1 LEKIMAFEPQYLA
14 GGLIEH
20 MDDGTLAYKR
30 VLAIRAS
37 VLATTDLAHQ
47 TAFDAAFEAQFG
59 FTELSGMQ
67 RHPAREQERIVM
79 WARMNLI
86 EQRAD
91 FNAVALPAYAAEK
104 YFYSF
109 YQNGWLHLDERMLW
123 TIVAWT
129 ERWAAIELRGV
140 LAATI
145 DNLLLNSR
153 VLQFGLESAITA
165 PSHQVK
171 VAASLIRIAG
181 TGYDA
186 IVNAADDQ
194 LEFNVD
200 EVATRMRDRNYLTHL
215 HMMGWYAEGLQ
226 TILLADERAA
236 FNAVTQTDWGDEAV
250 DKLNTEMVALMQRLG
265 TMGGTSPAI
274 YHDILIAQAEMTAH
288 GYVPEA
294 LFQLIGYLP
303 GESGIDVQGAIWVEF
318 PAVQANQKTLSCSL
332 KILVPE
338 GVTITDLEFELVHNY
353 ANALFT
359 RYANADND
367 AAVDADTFTVA
378 NADVLGVGQTQF
390 VMNSVAGLTGLAGGT
405 VFELGT
411 FDLHYLAIGSP
422 SVELSPRPYWMD
434 PQISLAENG
443 GADISGNFFGKGLR
457 MMSGL
462 KNDGGR
468 NYLFPEMEEGLVSP

>member
-1 LEKIMAFEPQYLA
+1 MAFETQYLA

-37 VLATTDLAHQ
+37 VLATTDGAHLI
-47 TAFDAAFEAQFG
+47 AFDAAFEAQFG

-67 RHPAREQERIVM
+67 AHQGRVQERIVM

-104 YFYSF
+104 YFYTY
-109 YQNGWLHLDERMLW
+109 YQAQWLTLDERMLW

-129 ERWAAIELRGV
+129 ERWAAIELRAV

-145 DNLLLNSR
+145 DNLLENSR
-153 VLQFGLESAITA
+153 VLQFGLEGAITA

-171 VAASLIRIAG
+171 IAISLIRIAG

-186 IVNAADDQ
+186 IAGAANDQ
-194 LEFNVD
+194 FQFNVD
-200 EVATRMRDRNYLTHL
+200 DVATRMRDRNYITHL
-215 HMMGWYAEGLQ
+215 HVMGWYAEALQ
-226 TILLADERAA
+226 TILLADTRSA
-236 FNAVTQTDWGDEAV
+236 FNAVTQTDWGDESV
-250 DKLNTEMVALMQRLG
+250 DKLNTEMVALFQRLG
-265 TMGGTSPAI
+265 TMAGTSPAI
-274 YHDILIAQAEMTAH
+274 YHDLLVAQAEMTAH
-288 GYVPEA
+288 GYIPEA
-294 LFQLIGYLP
+294 LFQIVSHLP
-303 GESGIDVQGAIWVEF
+303 GESGIGVPGAIWVEF
-318 PAVQANQKTLSCSL
+318 PANQANAKTLACSL
-332 KILVPE
+332 KVFVPE
-338 GVTITDLEFELVHNY
+338 GVTLTDLEFELVHDY

-359 RYANADND
+359 RYANADNT
-367 AAVDADTFTVA
+367 AVGAGVTTFTVA
-378 NADVLGVGQTQF
+378 NVDVLGIGQTQF
-390 VMNSVAGLTGLAGGT
+390 VMNSAGGLLGGVGGT

-411 FDLHYLAIGSP
+411 FDLHYLTIGSP
-422 SVELSPRPYWMD
+422 NVELSPRPYWMN
-434 PQISLAENG
+434 PQVSLAEN
-443 GADISGNFFGKGLR
+443 AAVDISGNFFGKGLR
-457 MMSGL
+457 FMSGL

>member
-1 LEKIMAFEPQYLA
+1 MAFEPQYLA

-20 MDDGTLAYKR
+20 MDDGTLDYKR
-30 VLAIRAS
+30 VLAIRDS

-47 TAFDAAFEAQFG
+47 IAFDAAFLAMFG
-59 FTELSGMQ
+59 FDTLSGMQ
-67 RHPAREQERIVM
+67 KHPKPERERIVM

-104 YFYSF
+104 YFYTF
-109 YQNGWLHLDERMLW
+109 YSDAQWLYLDERMFW

-129 ERWAAIELRGV
+129 ERWAAIELRGE
-140 LAATI
+140 LPATI
-145 DNLLLNSR
+145 DDLLENSR
-153 VLQFGLESAITA
+153 VLQFGLEQAITA
-165 PSHQVK
+165 PAHQIK
-171 VAASLIRIAG
+171 VAISLIRLAG
-181 TGYDA
+181 TAYET
-186 IVNAADDQ
+186 IVNAADNQ

-200 EVATRMRDRNYLTHL
+200 EVATRMRDLNYIAHL
-215 HMMGWYAEGLQ
+215 HVMGWYAEALQ
-226 TILLADERAA
+226 TIVLADARSA

-250 DKLNTEMVALMQRLG
+250 DAVNTEMFDLFQRLG
-265 TMGGTSPAI
+265 GMTGNSPGMR
-274 YHDILIAQAEMTAH
+274 HDLIIAQAELTAH
-288 GYVPEA
+288 GYIPEA
-294 LFQLIGYLP
+294 LFQLVSYLP
-303 GESGIDVQGAIWVEF
+303 GETGIDTPGAIWVEF
-318 PAVQANQKTLSCSL
+318 PVNQANAKTLACSL
-332 KILVPE
+332 KIFVPE
-338 GVTITDLEFELVHNY
+338 GVTITDLEFELLHNY

-359 RYANADND
+359 RYANADN
-367 AAVDADTFTVA
+367 AAPVDADTFTVA

-390 VMNSVAGLTGLAGGT
+390 VMNSVAGLLGGAGGT

-457 MMSGL
+457 FLSGL

-468 NYLFPEMEEGLVSP
+468 NYLFPEMEEGLSTP